1 MAIYRLIYKSKAT
14 VQVDLDVIM
23 SIARQSQRR
32 NEKLGIT
39 GILLATTSHFF
50 QVLEGEQ
57 EPLNWVYS
65 RIMQDP
71 RHRKLVLVSYG
82 LVPQRRYEGWAMKG
96 VGLMSYPDDLS
107 RRLLAKYGAEDGGV
121 RFPLDE
127 PQAQA
132 LLFDVDSASTGD

>member
-14 VQVDLDVIM
+14 VRVDLEVIM

-71 RHRKLVLVSYG
+71 RHSKLVIVSYG
-82 LVPQRRYEGWAMKG
+82 IVPGRRYEKWAMKG

-107 RRLLAKYGAEDGGV
+107 RQLLAKYGSEGEGV

-127 PQAQA
+127 AQAQA
-132 LLFDVDSASTGD
+132 LLFDVDASNTGD